1 MMSGEAVLARKQSVV
16 MGKDQWAFVPLL
28 LQICLLVATSFGI
41 WGVWRGGL
49 LQNLRQRAK
58 DAEDLN
64 QVLRGEVKQLKDEAT
79 VMKAHIENLAQ
90 DNLNLAAVLEQM
102 KQKEIRIRAKTLD
115 QQEEIDGLEKR
126 QKALILAMESHG
138 IRIEALEHP
147 EE

>member
-1 MMSGEAVLARKQSVV
+1 
-16 MGKDQWAFVPLL
+16 MGKEQWSVIPLVI
-28 LQICLLVATSFGI
+28 QICLLVATSFGI

-58 DAEDLN
+58 DAEELN
-64 QVLRGEVKQLKDEAT
+64 QILRNEVKELKDEAR
-79 VMKAHIENLAQ
+79 VMKAHIENLAR
-90 DNLNLAAVLEQM
+90 DNFNLAASLEQE
-102 KQKEIRIRAKTLD
+102 KQKNVLARAKSLD
-115 QQEEIDGLEKR
+115 HQEEIDGLEKR